1 MYAFI
6 ELGGKQIKVKE
17 GLKFSV
23 LKIKDKKIGEEIELK
38 PICFFDGKEIIT
50 AKEKLENIKIICEVL
65 DEKKGKKIYVFRKNA
80 KTGYKR
86 GIGYRDSLTV
96 LRVKSIVKK

>member
-23 LKIKDKKIGEEIELK
+23 LKIKDKKVGEEIELT
-38 PICFFDGKEIIT
+38 PVCFFDGKEMIT
-50 AKEKLENIKIICEVL
+50 EKNKLENVKVICEIL
-65 DEKKGKKIYVFRKNA
+65 EEKKGRKLYVFRKTA
-80 KTGYKR
+80 KTGYRR
-86 GIGYRDSLTV
+86 GIGHRDRLTV
-96 LRVKSIVKK
+96 LKVKSIIQK

>member
-23 LKIKDKKIGEEIELK
+23 LKIKDKKVGEEIELT
-38 PICFFDGKEIIT
+38 PVCFFDGKEMIT
-50 AKEKLENIKIICEVL
+50 EKNKLENVKVICEIL
-65 DEKKGKKIYVFRKNA
+65 EEKKGRKLYVFRKTA
-80 KTGYKR
+80 KTGYRR
-86 GIGYRDSLTV
+86 GIGYRDRLTV
-96 LRVKSIVKK
+96 LKVKSIIQK